1 MPNTLPAQPSWG
13 PGPVGN
19 IIIVEDPG
27 DLYDSHSGHMASIE
41 RRPGAKIEGVLN
53 LPGVKEKIG
62 QKVEKDDSNQFVVD
76 LNKQSTTFHRW
87 QREELEKDRSN
98 QFVVDLNVNGSVESN
113 KNVTKKSSGNKYRFL
128 SITKILSVLVNSFF
142 MLFLLLILI
151 LILIYNP
158 NLSLSPSFISMI
170 L

>member
-1 MPNTLPAQPSWG
+1 MTTRAPAPIQCPFRWFFSALRSHSAQQDPVYQLLVSASWKNLGSRVSVYPTYCQVAWLPNRLPYALPAQPSWE
-13 PGPVGN
+13 PVGK

-27 DLYDSHSGHMASIE
+27 DLYNSHRGHMASIE

-76 LNKQSTTFHRW
+76 LY
-87 QREELEKDRSN
+87 
-98 QFVVDLNVNGSVESN
+98 VNGSVERD

-128 SITKILSVLVNSFF
+128 SITKK
-142 MLFLLLILI
+142 
-151 LILIYNP
+151 Y
-158 NLSLSPSFISMI
+158 
-170 L
+170 

>member
-1 MPNTLPAQPSWG
+1 MLPAQPSWK
-13 PGPVGN
+13 PVGN

-27 DLYDSHSGHMASIE
+27 DLYNSHRGHMASSE
-41 RRPGAKIEGVLN
+41 RAPGAKIEGVLN

-62 QKVEKDDSNQFVVD
+62 QKVEKNDGNQFVVD
-76 LNKQSTTFHRW
+76 LYKQSTTFHRC
-87 QREELEKDRSN
+87 QREELEKNGSN
-98 QFVVDLNVNGSVESN
+98 QFVLDLYVNGSVERD

-128 SITKILSVLVNSFF
+128 SITKILSALVNSFF

-151 LILIYNP
+151 LIPIITP
-158 NLSLSPSFISMI
+158 NLSLSPSSISMI

>member
-27 DLYDSHSGHMASIE
+27 DLYNSHRGHMASIE

-76 LNKQSTTFHRW
+76 LNKQSTTFHRC
-87 QREELEKDRSN
+87 QREELEKNGSN
-98 QFVVDLNVNGSVESN
+98 QFVVDLYVNGSVEAIKMSQ
-113 KNVTKKSSGNKYRFL
+113 KKSSGNKYIFL
-128 SITKILSVLVNSFF
+128 SITKILSVLVNSYF
-142 MLFLLLILI
+142 MHFLLLILK
-151 LILIYNP
+151 LILIITSNI
-158 NLSLSPSFISMI
+158 SLS
-170 L
+170 